1 MKNILTLKKFCLVV
15 AIVGLLHTIVDA
27 QAKVKGQYDN
37 QILYKNQ
44 LNIGSVVALEAPV
57 NETTAAQWL
66 DTMYETNALNNSM
79 FGLTD
84 SMPAGYKF
92 ALEKPLVT
100 VRDNM
105 SQIGL
110 STLVETLL
118 DTYGCVYML
127 YVNAKVGGDYILTTL
142 ITKHKDGKCIVIS
155 NTMYK

>member
-1 MKNILTLKKFCLVV
+1 MVV

-27 QAKVKGQYDN
+27 QTKLKGQYDN

-44 LNIGSVVALEAPV
+44 PNIGSVVALEAPV
-57 NETTAAQWL
+57 NEVTAAQWL
-66 DTMYETNALNNSM
+66 DRIYEANTLDNSM
-79 FGLTD
+79 FAD

-118 DTYGCVYML
+118 DAYGCVYMC
-127 YVNAKVGGDYILTTL
+127 YVNTKMGSDYILTTL
-142 ITKHKDGKCIVIS
+142 ITKHKDGKCVLIS